1 MAYKASF
8 FIALILIN
16 SILLNITCQT
26 RNIIP
31 KNSNTDDKKE
41 PQWFFHFDGIPG
53 FGRMFPPWFGYTPQN
68 PSNGAGTGEGAGSES
83 GPGLAPAGRSYVP
96 GGDDTFVPNPGV
108 EVPNPGSG
116 GAVPIPATVHP

>member
-16 SILLNITCQT
+16 NILLNTTCQA
-26 RNIIP
+26 RDIVP

-41 PQWFFHFDGIPG
+41 PQWFFHFDGIPD

-68 PSNGAGTGEGAGSES
+68 PSNGAGTGEGD
-83 GPGLAPAGRSYVP
+83 
-96 GGDDTFVPNPGV
+96 DDTFVPNPGV
-108 EVPNPGSG
+108 EVPNPDSG

>member
-1 MAYKASF
+1 MANKASI

-16 SILLNITCQT
+16 NMLLNTTCQA

-31 KNSNTDDKKE
+31 KNSNTNDKKE

-53 FGRMFPPWFGYTPQN
+53 FGRMLPPWFGYTPQT
-68 PSNGAGTGEGAGSES
+68 PPNGSGAES
-83 GPGLAPAGRSYVP
+83 GPGLAPAGGSYVP

-116 GAVPIPATVHP
+116 GAVPLPATVHP

>member
-16 SILLNITCQT
+16 NILLNTTCQA
-26 RNIIP
+26 RDIVP

-41 PQWFFHFDGIPG
+41 PQWFFHFDGIPD
-53 FGRMFPPWFGYTPQN
+53 FGRMFPPWFGD
-68 PSNGAGTGEGAGSES
+68 
-83 GPGLAPAGRSYVP
+83 
-96 GGDDTFVPNPGV
+96 DDTFVPNPGV
-108 EVPNPGSG
+108 EVPNPDSG